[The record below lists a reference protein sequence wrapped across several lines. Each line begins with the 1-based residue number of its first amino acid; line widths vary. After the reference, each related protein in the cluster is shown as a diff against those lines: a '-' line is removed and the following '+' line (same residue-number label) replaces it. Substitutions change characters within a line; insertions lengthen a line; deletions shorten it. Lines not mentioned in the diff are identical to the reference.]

1 MKTEGRGK
9 ALIIGLFVIAAIIL
23 GKLFYIQIIDDEY
36 KINSNNNSMVYDI
49 IYPTRGII
57 YDRNGKIIVSN
68 KVTYDILV
76 TPREVKQFDTLM
88 LADALNVTPEFIR
101 DKMNEYARNRRRI
114 GYQSVVMLKQ
124 IKPETYMQ
132 FAEIQYKFPGFRGQ
146 ARSIRDYPV
155 NAGGNLLGYVSEVD
169 ANYIEKHSGEYR
181 HGDYAG
187 KTGIEAARE
196 KELRGEKGYHIYLR
210 NSRNQIEQRYKD
222 GEMDK
227 EAVPGHDIHTT
238 IDADLQQYGQELM
251 RNKVGSLVAI
261 EPKTG
266 EILTLVSSPGV
277 DVSMLANI
285 GQHYDEI
292 IKDPHKPMFNRAVQ
306 APYPPGSVFKL
317 VNGLIGL
324 QEGTLNTEIT
334 YPCSQGYHFG
344 NRKLGCHVHK
354 SPLALEEAIMMSCNG
369 YFCYVLRNILEN
381 KKYHGIGE
389 ALDKWNEYVQSFGF
403 GHKLGTDFPAE
414 LGGTLPTS
422 KTYNKIY
429 GKGGWKFTTIISI
442 SIGQGE
448 VGATP
453 MQIANLAATVANRGW
468 YKIPHIVKA
477 SEGVEIDPKYY
488 ERQYTMVDTTNF
500 KKVTQGMWRAVNSG
514 FGSGGTASIAA
525 VPGLDICGKTGTAQ
539 NPRGADNSVFICFA
553 PKDDPKIA
561 VAAYIENAGF
571 GATWAAPI
579 ASLLVEKYLNGEISD
594 QRRGLEDRVLQGNLM
609 SRVKA
614 YK

>member
-9 ALIIGLFVIAAIIL
+9 ALIIGLFVVAAIIL

-181 HGDYAG
+181 SGDYAG

-609 SRVKA
+609 SKVKA